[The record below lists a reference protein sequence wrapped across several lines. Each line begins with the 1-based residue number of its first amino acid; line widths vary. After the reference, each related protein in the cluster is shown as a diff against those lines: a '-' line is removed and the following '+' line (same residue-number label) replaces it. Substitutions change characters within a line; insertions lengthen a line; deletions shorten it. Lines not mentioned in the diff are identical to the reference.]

1 MENVELLKGVLS
13 EETYNKVVEESKKSN
28 IRLFDMSSGEYVSK
42 SKYDAL
48 DIQLK
53 STQDLLDAKTK
64 DYDTLKS
71 KAGDNQSLKDE
82 IDRLK
87 SAHTTETEN
96 LKKDYEAK
104 IKKSRIA
111 AQIIQEYKPK
121 DVNDVLAH
129 IDIEKISVDGDNL
142 VGLKEQVD
150 PLKET
155 KAYYFAE
162 ETKPGASGVQH
173 GGSDNSDYSAVRA
186 AMGLKN
192 D

>member
-28 IRLFDMSSGEYVSK
+28 IKLFDLSGGDYVSK

-48 DIQLK
+48 DTQLK
-53 STQDLLDAKTK
+53 STQELLDSKTK

-71 KAGDNQSLKDE
+71 KAGDNQALKDE

-87 SAHTTETEN
+87 SAHTTETDN
-96 LKKDYEAK
+96 LKKDYEAQ
-104 IKKSRIA
+104 IKKSKIA
-111 AQIIQEYKPK
+111 AQIIQDYHPK
-121 DVNDVLAH
+121 DVNDVLSN
-129 IDIEKISVDGDNL
+129 IDIDKISVDGDNL

-162 ETKPGASGVQH
+162 ETKTGASGVEH
-173 GGSDNSDYSAVRA
+173 GGSDTADYSAVRA

>member
-28 IRLFDMSSGEYVSK
+28 IKLFDLSGGDYVSK

-48 DIQLK
+48 DTQLK
-53 STQDLLDAKTK
+53 STQELLDSKTK

-71 KAGDNQSLKDE
+71 KAGDNQALKDE

-87 SAHTTETEN
+87 SAHTAETDN
-96 LKKDYEAK
+96 LKKDYEAQ

-111 AQIIQEYKPK
+111 TRIIQDYHPK
-121 DVNDVLAH
+121 DVNDVLSN
-129 IDIEKISVDGDNL
+129 IDIDKISVDGDNL

-162 ETKPGASGVQH
+162 ETKPGASGVEH
-173 GGSDNSDYSAVRA
+173 GGSDTTDYSAVRA